1 MKIHV
6 TPIRFC
12 WVSKGECGVERALSN
27 SNKQEVLT
35 ARDLGIR
42 VQLEVG
48 VQDGIADL
56 VADLIWKQRRREN
69 LGEGKGA
76 LASGTG
82 SDWGGWGVA
91 VGGSRRD
98 ARDVIGGSG

>member
-1 MKIHV
+1 MTVIFKSLMKIHV

-12 WVSKGECGVERALSN
+12 WVSQKLNAEWSGALSN

-35 ARDLGIR
+35 ARDLRIR

-69 LGEGKGA
+69 LGEGK
-76 LASGTG
+76 
-82 SDWGGWGVA
+82 
-91 VGGSRRD
+91 
-98 ARDVIGGSG
+98 